1 MKAMIFYLSE
11 ARKEFADGELN
22 ENSKTE
28 MFRAYKW
35 LCTGDEW
42 AHVLKE
48 SKRVYDEKY
57 A

>member
-1 MKAMIFYLSE
+1 MIFYLSE